1 MRSSSIQYHLP
12 LLQSRSESMAS
23 VYSQEGGRYG
33 TVDVRGDVEL
43 GMLYSFSSGSL
54 EIAVKQCRDL
64 APVDTKRNRSD
75 P

>member
-1 MRSSSIQYHLP
+1 MPYLF
-12 LLQSRSESMAS
+12 QSRSESMTS

-33 TVDVRGDVEL
+33 LVTVRGDIEL
-43 GMLYSFSSGSL
+43 ALGYNFKMGALDVY
-54 EIAVKQCRDL
+54 VKQCRDL